1 MNEASRLYA
10 ERVKLV
16 FGGVAQSVPVG
27 FFLST
32 LILIS
37 FYLST
42 HSVYGPDGQ
51 VSSHPDVEGPELFIW
66 YVAFLTTR
74 IGLALFCGRV
84 VRNGFQF
91 TEMPGLVRFL
101 LVGKFIEGLIWGSL
115 VWVVI
120 DENTSAGATALVLAL
135 LAAISSNAVALLSP
149 IIMLYL
155 ALMVPALLLASI
167 RFFSLDGIAYFAMGA
182 ACLLYVAGQWGQAS
196 LIGRGV
202 IESIRLRFQNLQLID
217 QLKTETEL
225 AGAAREE
232 AEGANLAKSRFLA
245 AASHDLRQPI
255 HALGLFIE
263 ALSCGPLTPSQ
274 RRILANAKSAS
285 LASTDM
291 LNTLLDF
298 SRIEAGVVQPKLR
311 PKPLQ
316 ELLHKLEA
324 ELAPQADAK
333 GLIYRSRETQA
344 IVITDPALLEL
355 ILRNLIS
362 NAIRYTERG
371 GVLVGCRRRG
381 DHISIEVYDT
391 GIGIAESEQRDV
403 FREFHQLGNPE
414 RDRRKGLG
422 LGLAIVD
429 GLTRSLGH
437 RLTLCSR
444 LGQGS
449 VFRISVPS
457 IVLPIGVADQE
468 ATVTPPRYAAG
479 YLEGR
484 RVIVVDD
491 DDAVR
496 QGMQDLLSS
505 WQMICQTVE
514 SLDEALASVDAQR
527 PDVIICDYR
536 LRERQTGA
544 DVIKRLRE
552 RVGHEIPALLITGDT
567 APERLREAMASQIP
581 LLHKPVPAEAL
592 KIALGQLLEPSIQ

>member
-1 MNEASRLYA
+1 MNENRRLYE
-10 ERVKLV
+10 ERLKLV
-16 FGGVAQSVPVG
+16 LGGVAQSIPVG

-32 LILIS
+32 IILIT
-37 FYLST
+37 FNLST
-42 HSVYGPDGQ
+42 HSVYGPGGQ
-51 VSSHPDVEGPELFIW
+51 VSNRPDVEGPALLIW
-66 YVAFLTTR
+66 YVAFLADR
-74 IGLALFCGRV
+74 IALTLYCRHA
-84 VRNGFQF
+84 VRKGFRPV
-91 TEMPGLVRFL
+91 EMPGLVRVL
-101 LVGKFIEGLIWGSL
+101 LIGKAIEGLIWGSL
-115 VWVVI
+115 VWIVI

-149 IIMLYL
+149 IIVLYL
-155 ALMVPALLLASI
+155 ALMVPALFLASI
-167 RFFSLDGIAYFAMGA
+167 RFFSLDGVAYFAMGA

-217 QLKTETEL
+217 QLKTETTL
-225 AGAAREE
+225 ASAAREE
-232 AEGANLAKSRFLA
+232 AESANLAKSRFLA

-263 ALSCGPLTPSQ
+263 ALSCGPLTEPQ
-274 RRILANAKSAS
+274 RRILTNAKSAS

-311 PKPLQ
+311 PRPLQ
-316 ELLHKLEA
+316 DLLHKLEA

-333 GLIYRSRETQA
+333 GLIYRSRDTQA
-344 IVITDPALLEL
+344 IVISDPALLEL

-381 DHISIEVYDT
+381 DQVSIEVYDT
-391 GIGIAESEQRDV
+391 GIGIAEPEQREI

-444 LGQGS
+444 LGRGS
-449 VFRISVPS
+449 VFRIEVPS
-457 IVLPIGVADQE
+457 IVLPVVRSDGEAVVTLPAYSVDQL
-468 ATVTPPRYAAG
+468 V
-479 YLEGR
+479 GR

-491 DDAVR
+491 DEAVR
-496 QGMQDLLSS
+496 QGMQDILSS
-505 WQMICQTVE
+505 WQMVCDTAE
-514 SLDEALASVDAQR
+514 SLDEALTSVERQPPDA
-527 PDVIICDYR
+527 IICDYR

-544 DVIKRLRE
+544 DVIERLRAHL
-552 RVGHEIPALLITGDT
+552 GYGIPALLITGDT
-567 APERLREAMASQIP
+567 APERLREAMSSQIP
-581 LLHKPVPAEAL
+581 LLHKPVPAETL
-592 KIALGQLLEPSIQ
+592 KETLVQMLASPN